1 VPDAEA
7 LHEPD
12 NQLANCYL
20 HLSVDLSTS
29 RPDKKETMPL
39 ARALLAT
46 LFVLAAN
53 LAVAADNSLLIQIE
67 PGGGY
72 RVWHTEG
79 QTHLSEEEILMLAA
93 GATPEGSALQQVSAG
108 PARAFQT
115 GNGVIIEIPQAVSD
129 RKLLVDRDAC
139 GAIKVWHGDGETQ
152 LTEEQITELV
162 ISALPGGG
170 KLVKVDGRY
179 AKSFVTPLGYAVA
192 IWAPVKR

>member
-1 VPDAEA
+1 MNLTISWLTAIFI
-7 LHEPD
+7 
-12 NQLANCYL
+12 CRR
-20 HLSVDLSTS
+20 DLSTS

-39 ARALLAT
+39 KRALLAT
-46 LFVLAAN
+46 IFVLAAS
-53 LAVAADNSLLIQIE
+53 LAAAADNSLLIQVE

-72 RVWHTEG
+72 RVWHSEG
-79 QTHLSEEEILMLAA
+79 PTQLSEEEILLLAA
-93 GATPEGSALQQVSAG
+93 GATPEGSAMQPVSAG

-115 GNGVIIEIPQAVSD
+115 GNGVIIEIPAAASD

-139 GAIKVWHGDGETQ
+139 GAIKVWHADGETK

-170 KLVKVDGRY
+170 KLIKVDGRY
-179 AKSFVTPLGYAVA
+179 AKSFVTPLGYAVV